1 MRNKHTLVL
10 FFENKGMK
18 LRTWAISKGLSEK
31 DTSLLYKI
39 NDGDTQGKYGRA
51 KELKELLIK
60 EGFGKALEKIEK
72 RAGRDSTKD
81 LKKGF

>member
-18 LRTWAISKGLSEK
+18 LRTWAISRGLSKE
-31 DTSLLYKI
+31 DTLCLYDLACGK
-39 NDGDTQGKYGRA
+39 TQGERGKS

-60 EGFGKALEKIEK
+60 EGFRKGFKKVEKNGGTDGTRE
-72 RAGRDSTKD
+72 
-81 LKKGF
+81 LKKGA